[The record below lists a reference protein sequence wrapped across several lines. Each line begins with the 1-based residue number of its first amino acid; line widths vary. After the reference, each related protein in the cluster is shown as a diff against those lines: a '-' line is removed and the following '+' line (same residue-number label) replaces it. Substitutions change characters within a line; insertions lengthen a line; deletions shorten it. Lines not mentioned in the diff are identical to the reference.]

1 MDNRTSTLQVITL
14 DTKVQVDAGEI
25 GIDFRDT
32 VPETETRALSNRRSE
47 SSARRWDSS
56 YTDVCVP

>member
-1 MDNRTSTLQVITL
+1 MIAL

-47 SSARRWDSS
+47 SSTRRWDSS

>member
-1 MDNRTSTLQVITL
+1 MDNLTSTLQVIAL

-32 VPETETRALSNRRSE
+32 VPETETHALSNRRSE
-47 SSARRWDSS
+47 SSARR
-56 YTDVCVP
+56 